1 MAVKPVNPKSW
12 TSWVRASD
20 GYLRSDDPYGLY
32 GSLTALEPTSYVD
45 LSYSLPTG
53 NVWTATNTSSGSV
66 AGTGTGNRTDCSVP
80 YALANCAL
88 GDVIQVTAG
97 ATYTG
102 PWTIPNIVSGSGW
115 VYVVSTGVASLP
127 AYGQATANRVVAADA
142 TNMAKVQISAAA
154 ASAAIKVTSN
164 SHHFRFVGIEVT
176 AGPTTTDAVSA
187 MVSLNNSDVS
197 NSTVC
202 HHIIFDRC
210 YIHGGTGAT
219 DKGTRGVYAS
229 GENLGFVSCR
239 ISGFLGVGT
248 ETQAILISWGAG
260 PYAIVNNYLEAACEN
275 VMTGGVGVGIPGGLA
290 QDIEIRHNHFYK
302 NVAWIGGGYNV
313 KNLLESKESARMLVE
328 GNTFENCW
336 TEGQTGSAILLTP
349 RDQVFDTPWTLCDDT
364 IVRLNKFI
372 NCERMITISGH
383 DTQDET
389 AFAEGLKTHRVL
401 VENNVALLTTITDG
415 ANYGIAMGSGPYAVK
430 IRKNTMFTSAG
441 ASARI
446 GYWTNLDTSLAVWA
460 ADQFTFQDNV
470 VSYGSVSGAG
480 VGGDGKGTAL
490 ATLNFYFT
498 NYTCN
503 YNCVIAGTSGDWP
516 TSQAGFPANTGAVG
530 FANYAGGDYTITSGA
545 YMTASSTGGPV
556 GADIAA
562 VNAAIA

>member
-1 MAVKPVNPKSW
+1 MAKNIAPKSW
-12 TSWVRASD
+12 ASWIRASD
-20 GYLRSDDPYGLY
+20 GVLRSDDPYGTY
-32 GSLTALEPTSYVD
+32 GRTTPTLPTTMD
-45 LSYSLPTG
+45 TSYSLPSG
-53 NVWTATNTSSGSV
+53 NTWTATNTSNSSI
-66 AGTGTGNRTDCSVP
+66 AGTGTGNRTDCSFT

-88 GDVIQVTAG
+88 NDVIVLTAG
-97 ATYTG
+97 SSYVG
-102 PWTIPNIVSGSGW
+102 PFTIPNKVSGSGW
-115 VYVVSTGVASLP
+115 VYVISSALASLP
-127 AYGQATANRVVAADA
+127 AYGEATANRVVAADA
-142 TNMAKVQISAAA
+142 TNMAKIQVTAAA

-176 AGPTTTDAVSA
+176 VGPTTTDAVSA

-210 YIHGGTGAT
+210 YIHGGTSAT
-219 DKGTRGVYAS
+219 DKGTRGAYIS
-229 GENLGFVSCR
+229 GENLAFVSCR
-239 ISGFLGVGT
+239 ISGFAGSGT

-260 PYAIVNNYLEAACEN
+260 PYKIVNNYLEAACEN
-275 VMTGGVGVGIPGGLA
+275 IMTGGVGVGIPNGIA
-290 QDIEIRHNHFYK
+290 SDIEIRHNHFYK
-302 NVAWIGGGYNV
+302 PLAWVGAGYNV
-313 KNLLESKESARMLVE
+313 KNLLEFKESQRVLVE

-336 TEGQTGSAILLTP
+336 TEAQTGSAILITP
-349 RDQVFDTPWTLCDDT
+349 RDQVFDTPWTVCDDT
-364 IVRLNKFI
+364 TIRLNKFI
-372 NCERMITISGH
+372 NCERLLTVGGH
-383 DTQDET
+383 DTQDAT

-415 ANYGIAMGSGPYAVK
+415 ANYGLAMGSGPYAVTF
-430 IRKNTMFTSAG
+430 RKNTMFTSAG
-441 ASARI
+441 ATARI
-446 GYWTNLDTSLAVWA
+446 GYWTNLDTSLAVWP
-460 ADQFTFQDNV
+460 ADLFTFKDNV

-503 YNCVIAGTSGDWP
+503 YNCVIAGTAGDWP
-516 TSQAGFPANTGAVG
+516 SGQAGFPANTSAVG